1 MKVIFQ
7 SEKVFLSSTLKNNF
21 SLPKSFQKLPFQKI
35 KDDILGKNFEVSI
48 ILIGTSR
55 SRFLNKTYRK
65 KDYATDVLSFPFS
78 PSLGEIFI
86 TPKIAEK
93 KSKMFGMTFEDY
105 LLFLVIHAFLHLK
118 GYDHGV
124 KMEAHERTYH
134 SRYRCGHLR
143 STGCHRR
150 TK

>member
-7 SEKVFLSSTLKNNF
+7 SEKVFLSSTLKNLF
-21 SLPKSFQKLPFQKI
+21 LLPKNFQKLPFEKI
-35 KDDILGKNFEVSI
+35 KDDILGKKFEVSI
-48 ILIGTSR
+48 VLIGTTR
-55 SRFLNKTYRK
+55 SKFLNKTYRQ

-78 PSLGEIFI
+78 KTSGEIFI

-93 KSKMFGMTFEDY
+93 KSKKFEMTFEEY

-124 KMEAHERTYH
+124 KMERHERAYH
-134 SRYRCGHLR
+134 SRYRRRHL
-143 STGCHRR
+143 
-150 TK
+150 